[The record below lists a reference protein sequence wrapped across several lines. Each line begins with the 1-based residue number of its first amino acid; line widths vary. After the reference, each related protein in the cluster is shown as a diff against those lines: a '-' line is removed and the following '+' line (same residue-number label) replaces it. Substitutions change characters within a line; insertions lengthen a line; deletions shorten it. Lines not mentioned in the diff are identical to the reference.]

1 MDFPKPS
8 LRSPNP
14 ILSLSSFIH
23 QHCHR
28 LGAELTNRLAA
39 TWPPR
44 QKRVGLL
51 SSSSSPPTSSSLPSS
66 PFASVSQ
73 QEAAPRHV
81 FDVALSS
88 DVVSKTLAGTS
99 VYMLNVEGIA
109 FRFLPDPVQIK
120 NALELKASNAKSG
133 FDGVPVFQNEIIL
146 KALPNINEDA
156 CRPAAA
162 HQVFLYSEL
171 LPFVYGNYFL
181 CLQSDLLVVKKR
193 NRRYCP
199 VYFRKEDIEKE
210 LSTVS
215 RASRGSGVSKHI
227 MVSTPD
233 HQPCRYFSFDDGLD
247 SRKKHREEMPYE
259 LTCDSGKDCNFV
271 NFICTVQFDH
281 FDMPLELY

>member
-162 HQVFLYSEL
+162 HQVGPSGSEEEKQTL
-171 LPFVYGNYFL
+171 LPGIFP
-181 CLQSDLLVVKKR
+181 K
-193 NRRYCP
+193 
-199 VYFRKEDIEKE
+199 
-210 LSTVS
+210 
-215 RASRGSGVSKHI
+215 
-227 MVSTPD
+227 
-233 HQPCRYFSFDDGLD
+233 DDGLD